1 MAVVPKFLIGK
12 FQSKIVEGLIFEIS
26 NFNVKNQKKTYQVV
40 EKPYKI
46 EFRPNTGII
55 KLLGDEIKILKY
67 KFDFFSL
74 DQIESRYGN
83 DTCLLGKFIFFLNE
97 YHCRCDYYTNIMN

>member
-67 KFDFFSL
+67 KFDFF
-74 DQIESRYGN
+74 
-83 DTCLLGKFIFFLNE
+83 FIGPN
-97 YHCRCDYYTNIMN
+97 RISIWK